1 MGEQMKSTALRIV
14 AEAGSPTIAYL
25 KLREYL
31 QHVILRV
38 LFEQK
43 DLLKWVF
50 HGGTALRIIHGLNRF
65 SEDLDFHLKGKD
77 DQYALSP
84 VIARLAKNL
93 ALQGYTISDSMVKE
107 KTVRSTFIRFERLL
121 FECGLSPHED
131 EKLSIKL
138 EVDAN
143 PPPGWEVER
152 RIINTFFPF
161 SLIHHDA
168 PSFLSGKFHASLQRP
183 YSKGRDFYD
192 IIFLLSR
199 WEGLQPNIPY
209 LQNAL
214 IQTNYSGETINQESW
229 KSVIGSH
236 ARSLNWG
243 QIQDD
248 VRPFLISSGDTELLD
263 LPILLDLLS

>member
-1 MGEQMKSTALRIV
+1 MRSTAIRIV
-14 AEAGSPTIAYL
+14 EEAGSPTIAYL

-31 QHVILRV
+31 QHVILRL

-43 DLLKWVF
+43 DLPNWVF

-65 SEDLDFHLKGKD
+65 SEDLNFHLTVKD
-77 DQYALSP
+77 EGYALTP
-84 VIARLAKNL
+84 VIAKLHKNL
-93 ALQGYTISDSMVKE
+93 ALQGYTTSDSVIKE
-107 KTVRSTFIRFERLL
+107 KTVRSTFIKFEGLL
-121 FECGLSPHED
+121 FESGLSPNKD

-152 RIINTFFPF
+152 KIINTYFPF
-161 SLIHHDA
+161 SLIHHDV
-168 PSFLSGKFHASLQRP
+168 PSFLSGKLHAILQRP
-183 YSKGRDFYD
+183 YTKGRDFYD

-199 WEGLQPNIPY
+199 WKDLQPNIPY

-214 IQTNYSGETINQESW
+214 IQTNYSGDPINLGSW
-229 KSVIGSH
+229 KSVIGDY

-248 VRPFLISSGDTELLD
+248 VKPFIISSGDSD
-263 LPILLDLLS
+263 LVDLHILLDLLH